1 MTVITLIYFFC
12 GICVA
17 SSVGTV
23 SSKNTEQETGRFV
36 ATIQSPV
43 PAPPSPPNVVYKL
56 PSPYYPHPHPQHQC
70 FCPPGPPGPPG
81 VPGPPGPSG
90 SPGRPGYPGIKG
102 DKGSKGDKGHFGL
115 PGHRGPVG
123 PPGYP
128 GDKHWPAPPPLYPH
142 QPPIIIP
149 IPIPPPH
156 KGKHHKDYKSVHT
169 VVPGFPGLPGH
180 PGRPGYP
187 GYPGHHRGPL
197 RDQPTD
203 NSIDNELNTF
213 ESLSDDHTDD
223 QNNINDI
230 NESLVYLTQTL
241 FDEGESGNYQA
252 STPLSIKDSS
262 EADKPNTNEQ
272 GVEEQQPVIN
282 SQSEENN
289 DVEERSS
296 KGPLILAISTPR
308 NPLQIYAYDKSK

>member
-90 SPGRPGYPGIKG
+90 SPGRPG
-102 DKGSKGDKGHFGL
+102 
-115 PGHRGPVG
+115 HRGPVG

-169 VVPGFPGLPGH
+169 VTQHIQVQVIIMLAVLDIQDVQDIQVIQDF
-180 PGRPGYP
+180 
-187 GYPGHHRGPL
+187 
-197 RDQPTD
+197 RDIQV
-203 NSIDNELNTF
+203 I
-213 ESLSDDHTDD
+213 
-223 QNNINDI
+223 QDI
-230 NESLVYLTQTL
+230 
-241 FDEGESGNYQA
+241 
-252 STPLSIKDSS
+252 
-262 EADKPNTNEQ
+262 Q
-272 GVEEQQPVIN
+272 GIQDIQDIQVI
-282 SQSEENN
+282 Q
-289 DVEERSS
+289 DIIIMDIIIMDII
-296 KGPLILAISTPR
+296 ILAIIIQDITGDPYEI
-308 NPLQIYAYDKSK
+308 NPQTIL